1 MPIVAASLIPVFL
14 LLLTGWATR
23 VTRVIDEAQWAGFER
38 VTYFVLFPALVI
50 ETLARTDLRTVPLL
64 PVGGTLVASI
74 LIVTGLLLAIR
85 PALKKRFRIDGPAFT
100 SVMQGATRWNTFV
113 ALALA
118 GSLYGPDGT
127 TLGAVAIAAMIPLL
141 NVISVLVLSRYA
153 APARLST
160 GALLAALG
168 RNPFIWSCAIGL
180 TLNILRPPIPAP
192 LMSFADILGRASL
205 AAGLLVVGAGLDLSR
220 LRRPGV
226 ALLLACALKLVVL
239 PVLAACVAR
248 LLGVAGTGLAVT
260 ILCTAVPTASGSYML
275 ARQMGGDS
283 PLMAEIL
290 TVQTLLAMVTLP
302 FALALLA

>member
-1 MPIVAASLIPVFL
+1 
-14 LLLTGWATR
+14 
-23 VTRVIDEAQWAGFER
+23 
-38 VTYFVLFPALVI
+38 
-50 ETLARTDLRTVPLL
+50 
-64 PVGGTLVASI
+64 
-74 LIVTGLLLAIR
+74 
-85 PALKKRFRIDGPAFT
+85 
-100 SVMQGATRWNTFV
+100 
-113 ALALA
+113 
-118 GSLYGPDGT
+118 
-127 TLGAVAIAAMIPLL
+127 
-141 NVISVLVLSRYA
+141 
-153 APARLST
+153 
-160 GALLAALG
+160 
-168 RNPFIWSCAIGL
+168 L